1 MRKDMVEELYE
12 TCAPIVYKYLL
23 CLTHDAHLSE
33 DLTSETFERTIHNI
47 EKFRSDCRF
56 LCGCV
61 RLTNDCIIWNCE
73 KKAVPCRHR

>member
-56 LCGCV
+56 SVWLCAIDK
-61 RLTNDCIIWNCE
+61 RLYYME
-73 KKAVPCRHR
+73 LRKKAVPCRHR